1 MDFMFDQDAGFF
13 TRDDLNEFSSELED
27 ALSGYGDFG
36 VSESYM
42 EKEGKTYIFYIS
54 IVNMDTM
61 SEFEIDIPI
70 DMRKIRKPSDLITK
84 YIPQAVDEV
93 LSTEREL
100 GEITSSEEIT
110 SGTARKRI
118 VKEGG
123 SDNYHILRAWKQM
136 TDDEAEEAAKQAS
149 LDDPEGVYYVAYD
162 DVMNPSS
169 EYRWKN
175 GVKKSIYAD
184 EEVEVDGEEDYID
197 TPEQE
202 FTSEKTSI
210 NADKLPALFKMVKF
224 SPNTLNLDYGGG
236 KFDNVT
242 EFLAEQDVANLV
254 YDPYNRSA
262 EHNKSVLAKVRSN
275 GGADTITCSNVLN
288 VVKEPEVRQSILTNI
303 KKLLKPNGTV
313 YITVYEG
320 LRDKPEGP
328 TKSGYQLNRK
338 TEDYLDEIRQV
349 FPDAERRGK
358 LITAHN
364 GASAVKS
371 STAIT
376 SAAEEQTLLA
386 ELQSALTETMKSFG
400 FEDRE
405 VPLYSRI
412 DISEN
417 KDGYI
422 VIDVGAE
429 LDYDAMFTLG
439 DALDPIIRKYD
450 PDAYFDMDEPGLM
463 SAFLEPGSVK
473 INSSEIIEDGVD
485 VIQAVYNVPDRDIE
499 PDEEEPVE
507 LEDDEALIDV
517 SLDADVEIK
526 EDGYWD
532 FTDTQYPWVSDQTF
546 YLEDGGAQIYLADKL
561 SVVEDVCDIIE
572 PLLPAE
578 PGVYHVSGFP
588 NLVYNITNRL
598 SYKDSDYEY
607 EPESVNVE
615 FDRSKSYVEQFK
627 CFKTSDSSK

>member
-27 ALSGYGDFG
+27 ALSRYGDFG

-70 DMRKIRKPSDLITK
+70 DMRKIRRPSDLINK
-84 YIPQAVDEV
+84 YLRQAVDEV

-110 SGTARKRI
+110 SGTSLKRI
-118 VKEGG
+118 AKEG
-123 SDNYHILRAWKQM
+123 STDNYHILRNWKKM
-136 TDDEAEEAAKQAS
+136 TDDEAEAAAKQAS

-184 EEVEVDGEEDYID
+184 EDVEVDGDEDYID

-224 SPNTLNLDYGGG
+224 APNSLNLDYGGG

-242 EFLAEQDVANLV
+242 EFLAEQNVENLV

-288 VVKEPEVRQSILTNI
+288 VVKEPEVRQSILANI

-320 LRDKPEGP
+320 SGNNAEGP

-338 TEDYLDEIRQV
+338 TENYLDEIRQV

-371 STAIT
+371 STAIEA
-376 SAAEEQTLLA
+376 SANSQKLLS
-386 ELQSALTETMKSFG
+386 ELNAVLTKTMKSFG
-400 FEDRE
+400 FDDKE
-405 VPLYSRI
+405 VPMYSRI
-412 DISEN
+412 NISEN

-422 VIDVGAE
+422 VIEVGAE
-429 LDYDAMFTLG
+429 LGYDPMFELG
-439 DALDPIIRKYD
+439 DALDPIVQKYD
-450 PDAYFDMDEPGLM
+450 ADSYFDMDAPGLM
-463 SAFLEPGSVK
+463 TAFLAPGSIK
-473 INSSEIIEDGVD
+473 IKSSEYIEDGVD
-485 VIQAVYNVPDRDIE
+485 VIQAAYYVPDHDLE
-499 PDEEEPVE
+499 PDDTEPVE
-507 LEDDEALIDV
+507 LDDDEALIDV
-517 SLDADVEIK
+517 SLDADIQIE
-526 EDGYWD
+526 EDGTWD
-532 FTDTQYPWVSDQTF
+532 FTDEQYPWVEDQTF
-546 YLEDGGAQIYLADKL
+546 YLKDDGVEIYLTDKL
-561 SVVEDVCDIIE
+561 GVVERVSDIIE

-578 PGVYHVSGFP
+578 PGTYHVSGFP
-588 NLVYNITNRL
+588 NLIYNITNRL
-598 SYKDSDYEY
+598 SYEYSDYEY
-607 EPESVNVE
+607 EPEEVDVS
-615 FDRSKSYVEQFK
+615 FDLSKSYVEQFK
-627 CFKTSDSSK
+627 CYKISDSSK

>member
-1 MDFMFDQDAGFF
+1 MEDMFDQDAGFF
-13 TRDDLNEFSSELED
+13 TRDDLSEFTAELEE
-27 ALSGYGDFG
+27 ALARYGDFS
-36 VSESYM
+36 VSEIYM
-42 EKEGKTYIFYIS
+42 EHEDRQYVLS
-54 IVNMDTM
+54 ICVVNMDTD
-61 SEFEIDIPI
+61 SEFFVDIPI
-70 DMRKIRKPSDLITK
+70 DMRKIRKPSDLNK
-84 YIPQAVDEV
+84 YIQQVVDEV
-93 LSTEREL
+93 LSTVTAL
-100 GEITSSEEIT
+100 GEVYSSRDITC
-110 SGTARKRI
+110 GTARKRV
-118 VKEGG
+118 VKEDS
-123 SDNYHILRAWKQM
+123 SDNYHILRAWKNM
-136 TDDEAEEAAKQAS
+136 TDEEAEAAAKQAS
-149 LDDPEGVYYVAYD
+149 LDDPDGVYYVAYD

-184 EEVEVDGEEDYID
+184 EDVDVDDEEDDID

-224 SPNTLNLDYGGG
+224 APNSLNLDYGGG

-242 EFLAEQDVANLV
+242 EFLADQDVENLV

-262 EHNKSVLAKVRSN
+262 AHNKSVLAKVRSN

-320 LRDKPEGP
+320 SRDKPEGP

-371 STAIT
+371 ATAIT
-376 SAAEEQTLLA
+376 SASDEQTLLS
-386 ELQSALTETMKSFG
+386 ELQAALTDTMKSFG

-405 VPLYSRI
+405 VPMYSRI

-417 KDGYI
+417 RDGYI
-422 VIDVGAE
+422 VIEVGAE
-429 LDYDAMFTLG
+429 LDYDAMFMLSEK
-439 DALDPIIRKYD
+439 LDPIVQKYD
-450 PDAYFDMDEPGLM
+450 PDTYFEMDEPGLM
-463 SAFLEPGSVK
+463 SAFLQPGSVK
-473 INSSEIIEDGVD
+473 INSSEVIEDGVD
-485 VIQAVYNVPDRDIE
+485 VIQAVYEVPDHDLE
-499 PDEEEPVE
+499 PDEEEPIE
-507 LEDDEALIDV
+507 LDDDEAIIDV
-517 SLDADVEIK
+517 ALDADVEIK

-546 YLEDGGAQIYLADKL
+546 YLEDGGAQIYLADKI
-561 SVVEDVCDIIE
+561 SVVEDVCDVIE

-588 NLVYNITNRL
+588 NLIYNITNRI
-598 SYKDSDYEY
+598 SYKDSDYAY
-607 EPESVNVE
+607 EPENVNVE
-615 FDRSKSYVEQFK
+615 FDLSKSYVEQFK
-627 CFKTSDSSK
+627 CYKTSDSAK

>member
-13 TRDDLNEFSSELED
+13 TRDDLNEFSSELEA

-42 EKEGKTYIFYIS
+42 EKEGKGYIFYIS

-70 DMRKIRKPSDLITK
+70 DMRKIRRPSDLITK

-100 GEITSSEEIT
+100 GEITSSEEVT
-110 SGTARKRI
+110 SSTALKRI
-118 VKEGG
+118 VKEGS
-123 SDNYHILRAWKQM
+123 SDNYHILRKWYRM
-136 TDDEAEEAAKQAS
+136 TDEEAENAAKQAS

-162 DVMNPSS
+162 DVMDPSS

-184 EEVEVDGEEDYID
+184 EDVEVDGDEDYID

-224 SPNTLNLDYGGG
+224 APNSLNLDYGGG

-242 EFLAEQDVANLV
+242 EFLAEQDVENLV

-288 VVKEPEVRQSILTNI
+288 VVKEPQVRQSILTNI

-320 LRDKPEGP
+320 SGNNAEGP

-338 TEDYLDEIRQV
+338 TENYLEEIRQV
-349 FPDAERRGK
+349 FSDAERRGK

-364 GASAVKS
+364 GASAVNS

-376 SAAEEQTLLA
+376 SASDEQALLS

-400 FEDRE
+400 FEDKE
-405 VPLYSRI
+405 VPLYSKI
-412 DISEN
+412 DISKN
-417 KDGYI
+417 RDGYI
-422 VIDVGAE
+422 IIEVGAE
-429 LDYDAMFTLG
+429 LDYDGMLELG
-439 DALDPIIRKYD
+439 DALDPIVQKYD
-450 PDAYFDMDEPGLM
+450 ADAYFDMEDPGLM
-463 SAFLEPGSVK
+463 SAFLAPGSIK
-473 INSSEIIEDGVD
+473 IKSSEDIEDGVD
-485 VIQAVYNVPDRDIE
+485 VIQAVYNVPDHDLE

-507 LEDDEALIDV
+507 LEDDEAVIDV
-517 SLDADVEIK
+517 ALDADVEIY
-526 EDGYWD
+526 EDGDWY
-532 FTDTQYPWVSDQTF
+532 FSDTQYPWVSDQTF
-546 YLEDGGAQIYLADKL
+546 YLEDGGAQIYLADKD
-561 SVVEDVCDIIE
+561 SVVADVCDIIE
-572 PLLPAE
+572 PLLPVE

-607 EPESVNVE
+607 EPESVDVE

-627 CFKTSDSSK
+627 CYKVSDISK

>member
-42 EKEGKTYIFYIS
+42 EKEGKSYIFYIS

-100 GEITSSEEIT
+100 GEITSSEEVT
-110 SGTARKRI
+110 SGTSLKRI
-118 VKEGG
+118 VKED
-123 SDNYHILRAWKQM
+123 SADNYHVLRNWKRM
-136 TDDEAEEAAKQAS
+136 TDDEAEDAAKQAS

-184 EEVEVDGEEDYID
+184 EDVDEEEDYID

-224 SPNTLNLDYGGG
+224 APNSLNLDYGGG

-242 EFLAEQDVANLV
+242 DFLAEQNVENLV

-320 LRDKPEGP
+320 LKDKPEGP

-371 STAIT
+371 ATAIT
-376 SAAEEQTLLA
+376 SASDEQTLLS
-386 ELQSALTETMKSFG
+386 ELQSALTEIMKSFG
-400 FEDRE
+400 FEDKE

-422 VIDVGAE
+422 IIEVGAE
-429 LDYDAMFTLG
+429 LSYDGMSELG
-439 DALDPIIRKYD
+439 DALDPIVQKYD
-450 PDAYFDMDEPGLM
+450 SDAYFDMEDPGLM
-463 SAFLEPGSVK
+463 SAFLAPGSIK
-473 INSSEIIEDGVD
+473 IKASEDIEDGVD
-485 VIQAVYNVPDRDIE
+485 VIQAVYNVPDHDLE

-507 LEDDEALIDV
+507 LDDDEAVIDV
-517 SLDADVEIK
+517 SLDADVEID
-526 EDGYWD
+526 EDGNWD

-588 NLVYNITNRL
+588 NLIYNITNKI

-607 EPESVNVE
+607 EPEDVKVS
-615 FDRSKSYVEQFK
+615 FDLSKSYVEQFK
-627 CFKTSDSSK
+627 CYKTSDSSK